1 MEKQIELLA
10 VILASASILAMNVN
24 TVQSGQGTFRRLVLN
39 QKKLDAVRSLNAVFQ
54 GRMNDVEKFLSV
66 NYGYQVRGAI
76 EDVINV
82 LNKDYDD
89 DDTGF

>member
-10 VILASASILAMNVN
+10 VILASVSIVVANLNVA
-24 TVQSGQGTFRRLVLN
+24 QSGQGALRRLVLN
-39 QKKLDAVRSLNAVFQ
+39 QKRIDAVKNLNAVFQ

-66 NYGYQVRGAI
+66 HHGYQIRGAVESLI
-76 EDVINV
+76 DE

>member
-10 VILASASILAMNVN
+10 VILASVSIVVVN
-24 TVQSGQGTFRRLVLN
+24 LNIMQSGQGTLRRLVLN
-39 QKKLDAVRSLNAVFQ
+39 QKKIDAVRSLNAVLQ

-66 NYGYQVRGAI
+66 NYGYQIRGAA
-76 EDVINV
+76 EGAINE
-82 LNKDYDD
+82 LNKDYND

>member
-10 VILASASILAMNVN
+10 VILASVSIVVVN
-24 TVQSGQGTFRRLVLN
+24 LNIMQSGQGTLRRLVLN
-39 QKKLDAVRSLNAVFQ
+39 QKKIDAVRSLNAVLQ

-66 NYGYQVRGAI
+66 NYGYQIRGAV
-76 EDVINV
+76 EGAINE
-82 LNKDYDD
+82 LNKDYND